1 MCSKYNANQTNNYL
15 PLEVLNIRYKERRE
29 GKQQNFSLK
38 LQKVLAF
45 FSQVTFR
52 TATSPRF
59 IYILLQMI
67 NVLNTCMFS
76 VGLSHMKLQI
86 SYVKNGFTA
95 VTLPCSI
102 SQDTWVPILLL
113 RNVNLRLGDCSHEK
127 SICLPHGF

>member
-15 PLEVLNIRYKERRE
+15 PLEVPNIRYKERRE

-59 IYILLQMI
+59 TFYCKWLRSWISA
-67 NVLNTCMFS
+67 CSS